1 MLVAVSQDTLWQQ
14 IIGYDTGTTLTR
26 GGVQTPEGYVF
37 SAWVTG
43 WDTSNFDPAAYQ
55 PALGFTPVQQGGV
68 AGQDAN
74 KIYIGYANA
83 SGKIKI
89 QVDAQDFGGIWTES
103 NFDPASIFSLPVG
116 VPFPWPTATP
126 PDKCVLMG
134 GQPFNVEWYPALAAV
149 YPSGFLPDMRAESIR
164 GLDGGRG
171 IDPDSGRPV
180 LSLQLDTLQNMTGE
194 LRLQDDDSMLLVNTA
209 TGVFTATGYM
219 TGDIP
224 AAPRVSTT
232 GNMSVTFNPSAVARV
247 STETRMRNVA
257 YNYICR
263 MY

>member
-1 MLVAVSQDTLWQQ
+1 M
-14 IIGYDTGTTLTR
+14 
-26 GGVQTPEGYVF
+26 
-37 SAWVTG
+37 
-43 WDTSNFDPAAYQ
+43 
-55 PALGFTPVQQGGV
+55 
-68 AGQDAN
+68 
-74 KIYIGYANA
+74 
-83 SGKIKI
+83 
-89 QVDAQDFGGIWTES
+89 
-103 NFDPASIFSLPVG
+103 PVG
-116 VPFPWPTATP
+116 IPIAWPTATP
-126 PDKCVLMG
+126 PPNCVLMG

-171 IDPDSGRPV
+171 IDPDSGRAV
-180 LSLQLDTLQNMTGE
+180 LSLQTDALQNMTGE
-194 LRLQDDDSMLLVNTA
+194 LKLQDDDSMLLVNTA

-219 TGDIP
+219 TSDIP

>member
-1 MLVAVSQDTLWQQ
+1 M
-14 IIGYDTGTTLTR
+14 
-26 GGVQTPEGYVF
+26 
-37 SAWVTG
+37 
-43 WDTSNFDPAAYQ
+43 
-55 PALGFTPVQQGGV
+55 
-68 AGQDAN
+68 
-74 KIYIGYANA
+74 
-83 SGKIKI
+83 
-89 QVDAQDFGGIWTES
+89 
-103 NFDPASIFSLPVG
+103 
-116 VPFPWPTATP
+116 
-126 PDKCVLMG
+126 
-134 GQPFNVEWYPALAAV
+134 
-149 YPSGFLPDMRAESIR
+149 
-164 GLDGGRG
+164 
-171 IDPDSGRPV
+171 

-219 TGDIP
+219 TSDIP